1 MFADTAEVMI
11 VAGKGGRGV
20 VSFRHEKYVDKG
32 GPDGGDGGKGGDVV
46 FVADNNVN
54 TLASF
59 RFKPELRAG
68 DGEAGGKRRK
78 HGADGVDK
86 LVKVPVGTAVY
97 RDGHLVA
104 ELTTSGQRRVVA
116 FGGAGGF
123 GNAHFKSSTRQTP
136 RVAEVGEK
144 GDSFPAKLELKL
156 VADVGL
162 VGFPN
167 AGKSTFLSVVSNARP
182 EIANY
187 AFTTLTP
194 NLGVADIDGRS
205 LLIADI
211 PGIIEGASRG
221 KGLGLEFLRHIE
233 RTSVILH
240 MIDVATEDVAESYQ
254 VIRRELVQHSAA
266 LVTKPEVIAL
276 TKIDTVPESTV
287 KQQLEHLRRVTKSPI
302 YPISAPA
309 HLGILE
315 LLRRLAEMVEQQKA
329 KQAPIDKAD
338 VSSRVEIKLD
348 SRQQATSWWV
358 SRRDDGSYLVTGE
371 KIERFAERTD
381 FASEFSINRLRDILA
396 KLNIVAE
403 LVKQGATGESV
414 IEIAGH
420 RFPLQEQW
428 DDVS

>member
-46 FVADNNVN
+46 FVADNNIN

-104 ELTTSGQRRVVA
+104 ELTTSGQRRAVA

-302 YPISAPA
+302 YPIAAPA
-309 HLGILE
+309 HSGTLE
-315 LLRRLAEMVEQQKA
+315 LLRHLVEVVERQKA
-329 KQAPIDKAD
+329 KQTPISQAD
-338 VSSRVEIKLD
+338 ASSGVEIKLD
-348 SRQQATSWWV
+348 SRQLATSWWV

-420 RFPLQEQW
+420 RFSLREQW

>member
-32 GPDGGDGGKGGDVV
+32 GPDGGDGGKGGDVI

-68 DGEAGGKRRK
+68 DGETGGKRRK

-97 RDGHLVA
+97 RDGRLVT
-104 ELTTSGQRRVVA
+104 ELTTSGQCRVVA

-144 GDSFPAKLELKL
+144 GDSFLAKLELKL

-194 NLGVADIDGRS
+194 NLGVADIDGQS

-240 MIDVATEDVAESYQ
+240 MIDAMTEDVVESYR
-254 VIRRELVQHSAA
+254 VIRRELAQHSTA

-276 TKIDTVPESTV
+276 TKIDAVSESTV

-309 HLGILE
+309 HLGILG
-315 LLRRLAEMVEQQKA
+315 LLRHLAEMVEQQKA

-338 VSSRVEIKLD
+338 ASSRVEIKLD
-348 SRQQATSWWV
+348 SRQLATSWWV

-420 RFPLQEQW
+420 RFPLREQW

>member
-78 HGADGVDK
+78 HGADGADK

-97 RDGHLVA
+97 REGHLVA
-104 ELTTSGQRRVVA
+104 ELTTSGQRRAVA

-240 MIDVATEDVAESYQ
+240 MIDVATEDVVESYR

-266 LVTKPEVIAL
+266 LVAKPEVIAL
-276 TKIDTVPESTV
+276 TKIDAVPESTV
-287 KQQLEHLRRVTKSPI
+287 KQQLEHLRRVAKSPI

-348 SRQQATSWWV
+348 SRQLATSWWV

-428 DDVS
+428 NDVS

>member
-32 GPDGGDGGKGGDVV
+32 GPDGGDGGKGGDVI

-78 HGADGVDK
+78 HGVDGVDK

-97 RDGHLVA
+97 RDGRLVA
-104 ELTTSGQRRVVA
+104 ELTTSGQRWAVA

-144 GDSFPAKLELKL
+144 GDSFLAKLELKL

-194 NLGVADIDGRS
+194 NLGVADIDGQS

-287 KQQLEHLRRVTKSPI
+287 RQQLEHLRRVTKSPI

-309 HLGILE
+309 HSGILE

-348 SRQQATSWWV
+348 SRQLATSWWV

>member
-104 ELTTSGQRRVVA
+104 ELTTSGQRRAVA

-233 RTSVILH
+233 RTSVVLH

-287 KQQLEHLRRVTKSPI
+287 KQQLEHLRRVAKSPI

-329 KQAPIDKAD
+329 KQALIDKAD

-348 SRQQATSWWV
+348 SRQLATSWWV

-403 LVKQGATGESV
+403 LVKQGASGESV

-420 RFPLQEQW
+420 RFPLREQW

>member
-32 GPDGGDGGKGGDVV
+32 GPDGGDGGKGGDVI

-97 RDGHLVA
+97 RDGRLVT
-104 ELTTSGQRRVVA
+104 ELTTSGQRRAVA

-144 GDSFPAKLELKL
+144 GDSFLAKLELKL

-194 NLGVADIDGRS
+194 NLGVADIDGQS

-211 PGIIEGASRG
+211 PGIIEGASQG

-240 MIDVATEDVAESYQ
+240 MIDVATEDVVESYR
-254 VIRRELVQHSAA
+254 VIRRELAQHSTA

-309 HLGILE
+309 HLGILG
-315 LLRRLAEMVEQQKA
+315 LLRHLAEMVEQQKA
-329 KQAPIDKAD
+329 KQAPIDQAD
-338 VSSRVEIKLD
+338 ASSRVEIKLD
-348 SRQQATSWWV
+348 SRQLATSWWV

>member
-11 VAGKGGRGV
+11 VAGKGGRGA

-32 GPDGGDGGKGGDVV
+32 GPDGGDGGKGGDVI

-144 GDSFPAKLELKL
+144 GDNFPAKLELKL
-156 VADVGL
+156 AADVGL

-233 RTSVILH
+233 RTSVVLH

-287 KQQLEHLRRVTKSPI
+287 KQQLEHLRRVAKSPI
-302 YPISAPA
+302 YPIAAPA
-309 HLGILE
+309 RSGTLE
-315 LLRRLAEMVEQQKA
+315 LLRHLVEVVERQKA
-329 KQAPIDKAD
+329 KQTPISQAD
-338 VSSRVEIKLD
+338 ASSRVEIKLD
-348 SRQQATSWWV
+348 SRQLATSWWV

>member
-11 VAGKGGRGV
+11 VAGKGGRGA

-46 FVADNNVN
+46 FAADNNVN

-68 DGEAGGKRRK
+68 DGEAGGRRRK
-78 HGADGVDK
+78 HGADGADK

-254 VIRRELVQHSAA
+254 VIRRELAQHSTA
-266 LVTKPEVIAL
+266 LVAKPEVIAL
-276 TKIDTVPESTV
+276 TKIDAVPELAV
-287 KQQLEHLRRVTKSPI
+287 KQQLEHLRRVAKSPI

-338 VSSRVEIKLD
+338 ASSRVEIKLD
-348 SRQQATSWWV
+348 SRQLATSWWV
-358 SRRDDGSYLVTGE
+358 SRKDDGSYLVTGE

>member
-11 VAGKGGRGV
+11 VAGKGGRGA

-32 GPDGGDGGKGGDVV
+32 GPDGGDGGKGGDVI
-46 FVADNNVN
+46 FVADNNIN
-54 TLASF
+54 TLSSF

-78 HGADGVDK
+78 HGADGADK

-254 VIRRELVQHSAA
+254 VIRRELAQHSAA

-276 TKIDTVPESTV
+276 TKIDAVPELAV
-287 KQQLEHLRRVTKSPI
+287 KQQLEHLRRVAKSPI

-348 SRQQATSWWV
+348 SRQLATSWWV

>member
-46 FVADNNVN
+46 FVADNNIN

-104 ELTTSGQRRVVA
+104 ELTTSGQRRAVA

-194 NLGVADIDGRS
+194 NLGVADIDGQS

-240 MIDVATEDVAESYQ
+240 MIDVATEDVGESYR
-254 VIRRELVQHSAA
+254 VIRRELAQHSAA
-266 LVTKPEVIAL
+266 LVAKPEVIAL
-276 TKIDTVPESTV
+276 TKIDAVSESTV
-287 KQQLEHLRRVTKSPI
+287 KQQLECLHQVTKSPI
-302 YPISAPA
+302 YPIAAPA
-309 HLGILE
+309 RSGTLE
-315 LLRRLAEMVEQQKA
+315 LLRHLVEVVERQKA
-329 KQAPIDKAD
+329 EQTPISQADT
-338 VSSRVEIKLD
+338 SGGVEIKLD
-348 SRQQATSWWV
+348 SRQLATSWWV

-403 LVKQGATGESV
+403 LVKRGATGESV

>member
-104 ELTTSGQRRVVA
+104 ELTTSGQRRAVA

-194 NLGVADIDGRS
+194 NLGVADIDGQS

-211 PGIIEGASRG
+211 PGIIEGASQG

-276 TKIDTVPESTV
+276 TKIDAVSESTV
-287 KQQLEHLRRVTKSPI
+287 KQQLEHLRRVAKSPI

-348 SRQQATSWWV
+348 SRQLATSWWV

-381 FASEFSINRLRDILA
+381 FNSEFSINRLRDILA

>member
-1 MFADTAEVMI
+1 M
-11 VAGKGGRGV
+11 AGKGGRGV

-32 GPDGGDGGKGGDVV
+32 GPDGGDGGKGGDVI

-78 HGADGVDK
+78 HGADGADK

-97 RDGHLVA
+97 RDGRLVT
-104 ELTTSGQRRVVA
+104 ELTTSGQRRAVA

-144 GDSFPAKLELKL
+144 GDSFLAKLELKL

-194 NLGVADIDGRS
+194 NLGVADIDGQS

-240 MIDVATEDVAESYQ
+240 MIDVATEDVAESYR

-276 TKIDTVPESTV
+276 TKIDTVSESTA

-309 HLGILE
+309 HLGILG

-329 KQAPIDKAD
+329 KQALIDQAD
-338 VSSRVEIKLD
+338 ASSRVEIKLD
-348 SRQQATSWWV
+348 SRQLATSWWV
-358 SRRDDGSYLVTGE
+358 SRKDDGSYLVTGE

>member
-32 GPDGGDGGKGGDVV
+32 GPDGGDGGKGGDVI

-97 RDGHLVA
+97 RDGCLVA
-104 ELTTSGQRRVVA
+104 ELTTGGQRRAVA

-156 VADVGL
+156 VADIGL

-254 VIRRELVQHSAA
+254 VIRRELAQHSAA

-302 YPISAPA
+302 YPISAPV

-348 SRQQATSWWV
+348 SRQLATSWWV

>member
-32 GPDGGDGGKGGDVV
+32 GPDGGDGGKGGDVI

-97 RDGHLVA
+97 RDGRLVA
-104 ELTTSGQRRVVA
+104 ELTTSGQCRAVA

-144 GDSFPAKLELKL
+144 GDSFLAKLELKL

-194 NLGVADIDGRS
+194 NLGVADIDGQS

-211 PGIIEGASRG
+211 PGIIEGASQG

-240 MIDVATEDVAESYQ
+240 MIDVVTEDVVESYW
-254 VIRRELVQHSAA
+254 VIRQELAQHSTA

-276 TKIDTVPESTV
+276 TKIDTVSESTA

-309 HLGILE
+309 HLGILG
-315 LLRRLAEMVEQQKA
+315 LLRHLAEMVEQQKDE
-329 KQAPIDKAD
+329 QVPIDQAD
-338 VSSRVEIKLD
+338 ASSRVEIKLD
-348 SRQQATSWWV
+348 DRQLATSWWV
-358 SRRDDGSYLVTGE
+358 SRKDDGSYLVTGE

-403 LVKQGATGESV
+403 LIKQGATGESV

>member
-11 VAGKGGRGV
+11 VAGKGGRGA

-32 GPDGGDGGKGGDVV
+32 GPDGGDGGKGGDVI

-97 RDGHLVA
+97 RDGRLVV

-194 NLGVADIDGRS
+194 NLGVADIDGQS

-240 MIDVATEDVAESYQ
+240 MIDVATEDVVESYQ

-287 KQQLEHLRRVTKSPI
+287 KQQLEHLRRVAKSPI

-396 KLNIVAE
+396 KLNIIAE
-403 LVKQGATGESV
+403 LVKQGATGESI

>member
-32 GPDGGDGGKGGDVV
+32 GPDGGDGGKGGDVI

-97 RDGHLVA
+97 RDGRLVA
-104 ELTTSGQRRVVA
+104 ELTTSGQCRAVA

-144 GDSFPAKLELKL
+144 GDSFLAKLELKL

-240 MIDVATEDVAESYQ
+240 MIDVATEDVVESYR
-254 VIRRELVQHSAA
+254 VIRRELAQHSAA

-276 TKIDTVPESTV
+276 TKIDTVPESTA
-287 KQQLEHLRRVTKSPI
+287 KQQLEHLRRVAKSPI

-329 KQAPIDKAD
+329 KQALIDKAD

-348 SRQQATSWWV
+348 SRQLATSWWV

-381 FASEFSINRLRDILA
+381 FDSEFSINRLRDILA

>member
-1 MFADTAEVMI
+1 M
-11 VAGKGGRGV
+11 AGKGGRGV

-78 HGADGVDK
+78 HGADGADK

-97 RDGHLVA
+97 RDGRLVA
-104 ELTTSGQRRVVA
+104 ELTTGGQRRVVA

-240 MIDVATEDVAESYQ
+240 MIDVATEDVAESYR
-254 VIRRELVQHSAA
+254 VIRRELAQHSTA

-276 TKIDTVPESTV
+276 TKIDTVSESTA

-309 HLGILE
+309 HLGILG
-315 LLRRLAEMVEQQKA
+315 LLRHLAEMVERQKA
-329 KQAPIDKAD
+329 EQVPIDQAD
-338 VSSRVEIKLD
+338 ASSRVEIKLD
-348 SRQQATSWWV
+348 DRQLATSWWV
-358 SRRDDGSYLVTGE
+358 SRRDDGSYLVIGE

>member
-78 HGADGVDK
+78 HGADGADK

-97 RDGHLVA
+97 RDGHLVT
-104 ELTTSGQRRVVA
+104 ELTASGQRRVVA

-194 NLGVADIDGRS
+194 NLGVADIDGQS

-240 MIDVATEDVAESYQ
+240 MIDVATEDAGESYR
-254 VIRRELVQHSAA
+254 VIRRELAQHSAT
-266 LVTKPEVIAL
+266 LVAKPEVIAL
-276 TKIDTVPESTV
+276 TKIDAVPESAV
-287 KQQLEHLRRVTKSPI
+287 KQQLECLHRVTKSPI
-302 YPISAPA
+302 YPIAAPA
-309 HLGILE
+309 RSGTLE
-315 LLRRLAEMVEQQKA
+315 LLRHLVEMVEQQKA
-329 KQAPIDKAD
+329 KQTPISQAD
-338 VSSRVEIKLD
+338 TSGGVEIKLD
-348 SRQQATSWWV
+348 SRQLTTSWWV

-381 FASEFSINRLRDILA
+381 FNSEFSINRLRDILA

-420 RFPLQEQW
+420 RFPLQERW

>member
-11 VAGKGGRGV
+11 VAGKGGRGA

-32 GPDGGDGGKGGDVV
+32 GPDGGDGGKGGDVI

-104 ELTTSGQRRVVA
+104 ELTTGGQRRVVA
-116 FGGAGGF
+116 LGGAGGF

-240 MIDVATEDVAESYQ
+240 MIDVATEDVVESYQ

-287 KQQLEHLRRVTKSPI
+287 KQQLEHLRRVAKSPI
-302 YPISAPA
+302 YPIAAPA
-309 HLGILE
+309 RSGTLE
-315 LLRRLAEMVEQQKA
+315 LLRHLVEVVERQKA
-329 KQAPIDKAD
+329 KQTPISQAD
-338 VSSRVEIKLD
+338 ASSRVEIKLD
-348 SRQQATSWWV
+348 SRQLATSWWV

>member
-78 HGADGVDK
+78 HGADGADK

-104 ELTTSGQRRVVA
+104 ELTTGGQRRVVA

-182 EIANY
+182 EVANY

-240 MIDVATEDVAESYQ
+240 MIDVATEDVVESYR
-254 VIRRELVQHSAA
+254 VIRRELAQHSAA

-276 TKIDTVPESTV
+276 TKIDAVSEYAV
-287 KQQLEHLRRVTKSPI
+287 KQQLEHLHQVTKSPI
-302 YPISAPA
+302 YPIAAPA
-309 HLGILE
+309 RSGTLE
-315 LLRRLAEMVEQQKA
+315 LLRRLAEMVERQKA
-329 KQAPIDKAD
+329 KQTPISQDGALG
-338 VSSRVEIKLD
+338 RVEIKLD
-348 SRQQATSWWV
+348 SRQLATSWWV

-381 FASEFSINRLRDILA
+381 FGSEFSINRLRDILA

-420 RFPLQEQW
+420 RFSLREQW

>member
-78 HGADGVDK
+78 HGADGADK

-104 ELTTSGQRRVVA
+104 ELTTGGQRRVVA

-194 NLGVADIDGRS
+194 NLGVADVDGQS

-211 PGIIEGASRG
+211 PGIIEGASQG

-240 MIDVATEDVAESYQ
+240 MIDVATEDVVESYR
-254 VIRRELVQHSAA
+254 VIRRELAQHSAA
-266 LVTKPEVIAL
+266 LVAKPEVIAL
-276 TKIDTVPESTV
+276 TKIDAVPESAV
-287 KQQLEHLRRVTKSPI
+287 EQQLECLHRVTESPI

-309 HLGILE
+309 RSGTLE
-315 LLRRLAEMVEQQKA
+315 LLRHLVEVVERQKA
-329 KQAPIDKAD
+329 KQTPISQAD
-338 VSSRVEIKLD
+338 VSGGVEIKLD
-348 SRQQATSWWV
+348 SRQLATSWWV

-428 DDVS
+428 NDVS

>member
-11 VAGKGGRGV
+11 VAGRGGRGV

-78 HGADGVDK
+78 HGADGADK

-97 RDGHLVA
+97 RDGRLVA
-104 ELTTSGQRRVVA
+104 ELTTGGQRRVVA

-194 NLGVADIDGRS
+194 NLGVADIDGQS

-211 PGIIEGASRG
+211 PGIIEGASQG

-240 MIDVATEDVAESYQ
+240 MIDVATEDVVESYR
-254 VIRRELVQHSAA
+254 VIRRELAQHSAA
-266 LVTKPEVIAL
+266 LVAKPEVIAL
-276 TKIDTVPESTV
+276 TKIDAVSELAV
-287 KQQLEHLRRVTKSPI
+287 KQQLERLHQVTKSPI

-309 HLGILE
+309 HSGILE

-329 KQAPIDKAD
+329 KQALIDKAD

-348 SRQQATSWWV
+348 SRQLATSWWV

>member
-11 VAGKGGRGV
+11 VAGKGGRGA

-32 GPDGGDGGKGGDVV
+32 GPDGGDGGKGGDVI

-104 ELTTSGQRRVVA
+104 ELTTGGQRRVVA
-116 FGGAGGF
+116 LGGAGGF

-240 MIDVATEDVAESYQ
+240 MIDVATEDVVESYQ
-254 VIRRELVQHSAA
+254 VIRRELTQHSAA

-309 HLGILE
+309 HLGILG
-315 LLRRLAEMVEQQKA
+315 LLRHLAEMVEQQKA
-329 KQAPIDKAD
+329 KQAPIDQAD

-348 SRQQATSWWV
+348 SRQLATSWWV

-381 FASEFSINRLRDILA
+381 FASEFSVNRLRDILA

>member
-32 GPDGGDGGKGGDVV
+32 GPDGGDGGKGGDVI

-78 HGADGVDK
+78 HGADGADK

-104 ELTTSGQRRVVA
+104 ELTTGGQRRVVA

-194 NLGVADIDGRS
+194 NLGVADIDGQS

-240 MIDVATEDVAESYQ
+240 MIDVATEDVVESYQ
-254 VIRRELVQHSAA
+254 VIRRELAQHSAA
-266 LVTKPEVIAL
+266 LVAKPEVIAL
-276 TKIDTVPESTV
+276 TKIDAVPESTV
-287 KQQLEHLRRVTKSPI
+287 KQQLEHLHQVTKSPI
-302 YPISAPA
+302 YPIAAPA
-309 HLGILE
+309 RSGTLK
-315 LLRRLAEMVEQQKA
+315 LLRHLVEVVERQKA
-329 KQAPIDKAD
+329 KQTPISQAD
-338 VSSRVEIKLD
+338 ASSGVEIKLD
-348 SRQQATSWWV
+348 SRQLATSWWV

-381 FASEFSINRLRDILA
+381 FDSEFSINRLRDILA

>member
-11 VAGKGGRGV
+11 VAGKGGRGA

-32 GPDGGDGGKGGDVV
+32 GPDGGDGGKGGDVI

-104 ELTTSGQRRVVA
+104 ELTTGGQRRVVA

-240 MIDVATEDVAESYQ
+240 MIDVATEGVAESYQ

-287 KQQLEHLRRVTKSPI
+287 KQQLEHLRRVTESPI

-348 SRQQATSWWV
+348 SRQLATSWWV
-358 SRRDDGSYLVTGE
+358 SRKDDGSYLVTGE

-381 FASEFSINRLRDILA
+381 FASEFSVNRLRDILA

-420 RFPLQEQW
+420 RFSLQEQW

>member
-1 MFADTAEVMI
+1 M
-11 VAGKGGRGV
+11 AGKGGRGA

-46 FVADNNVN
+46 FAADNNVN

-68 DGEAGGKRRK
+68 DGEAGGRRRK
-78 HGADGVDK
+78 HGADGADK

-254 VIRRELVQHSAA
+254 VIRRELAQHSTA
-266 LVTKPEVIAL
+266 LVAKPEVIAL
-276 TKIDTVPESTV
+276 TKIDAVPELAV
-287 KQQLEHLRRVTKSPI
+287 KQQLEHLRRVAKSPI

-338 VSSRVEIKLD
+338 ASSRVEIKLD
-348 SRQQATSWWV
+348 SRQLATSWWV
-358 SRRDDGSYLVTGE
+358 SRKDDGSYLVTGE

>member
-32 GPDGGDGGKGGDVV
+32 GPDGGDGGKGGDVI

-68 DGEAGGKRRK
+68 DGEAGGKRRM
-78 HGADGVDK
+78 HGADGLDK

-97 RDGHLVA
+97 RDGRLVA
-104 ELTTSGQRRVVA
+104 ELTTSGQRRAVA

-144 GDSFPAKLELKL
+144 GDSFLAKLELKL

-194 NLGVADIDGRS
+194 NLGVADIDGQS

-240 MIDVATEDVAESYQ
+240 MIDAMTEDVVESYR
-254 VIRRELVQHSAA
+254 VIRRELAQHSTA

-302 YPISAPA
+302 YPISAPP
-309 HLGILE
+309 HLGILG
-315 LLRRLAEMVEQQKA
+315 LLRHLAEMVEQQKA
-329 KQAPIDKAD
+329 EQVPIDQAD
-338 VSSRVEIKLD
+338 ASSRVEIKLD
-348 SRQQATSWWV
+348 DRQLATSWWV
-358 SRRDDGSYLVTGE
+358 SRKDDGSYLVTGE

>member
-78 HGADGVDK
+78 HGADGADK

-104 ELTTSGQRRVVA
+104 ELTTGGQRRVVA

-194 NLGVADIDGRS
+194 NLGVADVDGQS

-211 PGIIEGASRG
+211 PGIIEGASQG

-240 MIDVATEDVAESYQ
+240 MIDVATEDVVESYR
-254 VIRRELVQHSAA
+254 VIRRELAQHSAA
-266 LVTKPEVIAL
+266 LVAKPEVIAL
-276 TKIDTVPESTV
+276 TKIDAVPESAV
-287 KQQLEHLRRVTKSPI
+287 EQQLECLHRVTESPI

-309 HLGILE
+309 RSGTLE
-315 LLRRLAEMVEQQKA
+315 LLRHLVEVVERQKA
-329 KQAPIDKAD
+329 KQAPISQAD
-338 VSSRVEIKLD
+338 VSGGVEIKLD
-348 SRQQATSWWV
+348 SRQLATSWWV
-358 SRRDDGSYLVTGE
+358 SRRDDGGYLVTGE

-428 DDVS
+428 NDVS

>member
-11 VAGKGGRGV
+11 VAGKGGRGA

-32 GPDGGDGGKGGDVV
+32 GPDGGDGGKGGDVI

-104 ELTTSGQRRVVA
+104 ELTTSGQRRAVA

-240 MIDVATEDVAESYQ
+240 MIDVATEDVVESYR
-254 VIRRELVQHSAA
+254 VIRRELAQHSAA

-276 TKIDTVPESTV
+276 TKIDTVPESAV
-287 KQQLEHLRRVTKSPI
+287 KQQLEHLRRVAKSPI
-302 YPISAPA
+302 YPIAAPA
-309 HLGILE
+309 RSGTLE
-315 LLRRLAEMVEQQKA
+315 LLRHLAEIVEQQKA
-329 KQAPIDKAD
+329 KQTPIDKAD
-338 VSSRVEIKLD
+338 VSSKVEIKLD
-348 SRQQATSWWV
+348 SRQLATSWWV

-403 LVKQGATGESV
+403 LVKRGATGESV

-420 RFPLQEQW
+420 RFPLKEQW

>member
-78 HGADGVDK
+78 HGADGADK

-97 RDGHLVA
+97 RDGRLVA
-104 ELTTSGQRRVVA
+104 ELTTGGQRRVVA

-240 MIDVATEDVAESYQ
+240 MIDVATEDVAESYR
-254 VIRRELVQHSAA
+254 VIRRELAQHSTA

-276 TKIDTVPESTV
+276 TKIDTVSESTA

-309 HLGILE
+309 HLGILG
-315 LLRRLAEMVEQQKA
+315 LLRHLAEMVERQKA
-329 KQAPIDKAD
+329 EQVPIDQAD
-338 VSSRVEIKLD
+338 ASSRVEIKLD
-348 SRQQATSWWV
+348 DRQLATSWWV
-358 SRRDDGSYLVTGE
+358 SRRDDGSYLVIGE

>member
-11 VAGKGGRGV
+11 VAGKGGRGA

-32 GPDGGDGGKGGDVV
+32 GPDGGDGGKGGDVI

-97 RDGHLVA
+97 RDGRLVA
-104 ELTTSGQRRVVA
+104 ELTTSGQRRAVA
-116 FGGAGGF
+116 LGGAGGF

-144 GDSFPAKLELKL
+144 GDSFLAKLELKL

-194 NLGVADIDGRS
+194 NLGVADIDGQS

-211 PGIIEGASRG
+211 PGIIEGASQG

-240 MIDVATEDVAESYQ
+240 MIDAMTEDVVESYR
-254 VIRRELVQHSAA
+254 VIRRELAQHSTA

-276 TKIDTVPESTV
+276 TKIDAVSESTV
-287 KQQLEHLRRVTKSPI
+287 KQQLEHLRQVTKSPI

-309 HLGILE
+309 HLGILG
-315 LLRRLAEMVEQQKA
+315 LLRHLAEMVEQQKA
-329 KQAPIDKAD
+329 KQAPIDQAD
-338 VSSRVEIKLD
+338 ASSRVEIKLD
-348 SRQQATSWWV
+348 DRQLATSWWV
-358 SRRDDGSYLVTGE
+358 SRKDDGSYLVTGE

-396 KLNIVAE
+396 KLNIVSE

-420 RFPLQEQW
+420 RFSLQEQW

>member
-32 GPDGGDGGKGGDVV
+32 GPDGGDGGKGGDVI

-78 HGADGVDK
+78 HGADGADK

-144 GDSFPAKLELKL
+144 GDNFPAKLELKL

-194 NLGVADIDGRS
+194 NLGVADIDGQS

-254 VIRRELVQHSAA
+254 VIRRELAQHSAA
-266 LVTKPEVIAL
+266 LVAKPEVIAL
-276 TKIDTVPESTV
+276 TKIDAVPELAV
-287 KQQLEHLRRVTKSPI
+287 KQQLERLHRATRSPI

-309 HLGILE
+309 RSGTLE
-315 LLRRLAEMVEQQKA
+315 LLRHLVGVVERQKA
-329 KQAPIDKAD
+329 KRTPIDKAD
-338 VSSRVEIKLD
+338 VSSRIEIKLD

-414 IEIAGH
+414 VEIAGH
-420 RFPLQEQW
+420 RFPLREQW

>member
-1 MFADTAEVMI
+1 MFADMAEVMI

-32 GPDGGDGGKGGDVV
+32 GPDGGDGGKGGDVI
-46 FVADNNVN
+46 FIADNNVN

-97 RDGHLVA
+97 RDGRLVA
-104 ELTTSGQRRVVA
+104 ELTTSGQRRAVA

-156 VADVGL
+156 VADIGL

-240 MIDVATEDVAESYQ
+240 MIDVATEDVVESYQ
-254 VIRRELVQHSAA
+254 VIRRELVQHSAS

-287 KQQLEHLRRVTKSPI
+287 KQQLEHLHQVTKSPI

-309 HLGILE
+309 HSGTLE
-315 LLRRLAEMVEQQKA
+315 LLRHLVEMVEQQKA
-329 KQAPIDKAD
+329 KQTPIDQAD
-338 VSSRVEIKLD
+338 ASSRVEIKLD
-348 SRQQATSWWV
+348 DRQLATSWWV

>member
-32 GPDGGDGGKGGDVV
+32 GPDGGDGGKGGDVI

-104 ELTTSGQRRVVA
+104 ELTTSGQRRAVA

-194 NLGVADIDGRS
+194 NLGVADIDGQS

-240 MIDVATEDVAESYQ
+240 MIDVATEDVVESYQ
-254 VIRRELVQHSAA
+254 VIRRELAQHSAA
-266 LVTKPEVIAL
+266 LVAKPEVIAL
-276 TKIDTVPESTV
+276 TKIDAVPESTV
-287 KQQLEHLRRVTKSPI
+287 KQQLEHLHQVTKSPI
-302 YPISAPA
+302 YPIAAPA

-329 KQAPIDKAD
+329 NQAPIDQAD
-338 VSSRVEIKLD
+338 ASSRVEIKLD
-348 SRQQATSWWV
+348 DRQLATSWWV

-414 IEIAGH
+414 IEITGH

>member
-32 GPDGGDGGKGGDVV
+32 GPDGGDGGKGGDVI

-97 RDGHLVA
+97 RDGCLVA
-104 ELTTSGQRRVVA
+104 ELTTSGQRQVVA

-156 VADVGL
+156 VADIGL

-187 AFTTLTP
+187 DFTTLTP
-194 NLGVADIDGRS
+194 NLGVADIDGQS

-240 MIDVATEDVAESYQ
+240 MIDVATEDVVESYQ
-254 VIRRELVQHSAA
+254 VIRRELTQHSAA

-315 LLRRLAEMVEQQKA
+315 LLRPLAEIVEQQKV
-329 KQAPIDKAD
+329 KQTPIDKAD
-338 VSSRVEIKLD
+338 VSSRIEIKLD

-396 KLNIVAE
+396 KLNIIAE
-403 LVKQGATGESV
+403 LVKQGATGESI

>member
-32 GPDGGDGGKGGDVV
+32 GPDGGDGGKGGDVI

-78 HGADGVDK
+78 HGADGADK

-97 RDGHLVA
+97 RDGRLVT

-136 RVAEVGEK
+136 RVAEVGER
-144 GDSFPAKLELKL
+144 GDSFLAKLELKL

-194 NLGVADIDGRS
+194 NLGVADIDGQS

-211 PGIIEGASRG
+211 PGIIEGASQG

-240 MIDVATEDVAESYQ
+240 MIDAMTEDVVESYR
-254 VIRRELVQHSAA
+254 VIRRELAQHSTA

-309 HLGILE
+309 HLGILG
-315 LLRRLAEMVEQQKA
+315 LLRHLAEMVEQQKA
-329 KQAPIDKAD
+329 KQAPIDQAD
-338 VSSRVEIKLD
+338 ASSRVEIKLD
-348 SRQQATSWWV
+348 DRQLATSWWV
-358 SRRDDGSYLVTGE
+358 SRKDDGSYLVTGE

-420 RFPLQEQW
+420 RFSLQEQW

>member
-68 DGEAGGKRRK
+68 DGEAGDKRRK
-78 HGADGVDK
+78 HGADGADK

-104 ELTTSGQRRVVA
+104 ELTTGGQRRVVA

-194 NLGVADIDGRS
+194 NLGVADIDGQS

-211 PGIIEGASRG
+211 PGIIEGASQG

-240 MIDVATEDVAESYQ
+240 MIDVATEDVGESYR
-254 VIRRELVQHSAA
+254 VIRRELAQHSAA
-266 LVTKPEVIAL
+266 LVAKPEVIAL
-276 TKIDTVPESTV
+276 TKIDAVPELAV
-287 KQQLEHLRRVTKSPI
+287 KQQLERLHRATRSPI

-309 HLGILE
+309 RSGTLE
-315 LLRRLAEMVEQQKA
+315 LLRHLVKVVERQKA
-329 KQAPIDKAD
+329 KRTPISQADA
-338 VSSRVEIKLD
+338 SGGVEIKLD
-348 SRQQATSWWV
+348 SRQLATSWWV

>member
-54 TLASF
+54 TLTSF

-78 HGADGVDK
+78 HGADGADK

-97 RDGHLVA
+97 RDGHLVV
-104 ELTTSGQRRVVA
+104 ELTTGGQRRVVA

-144 GDSFPAKLELKL
+144 GDSFLAKLELKL

-194 NLGVADIDGRS
+194 NLGVADIDGQS

-240 MIDVATEDVAESYQ
+240 MIDVATEDVVESYQ
-254 VIRRELVQHSAA
+254 VIRRELAQHSAA

-276 TKIDTVPESTV
+276 TKIDTVSESTV

-315 LLRRLAEMVEQQKA
+315 LLRRLAEIVEQQKA
-329 KQAPIDKAD
+329 KQTPIDKAD
-338 VSSRVEIKLD
+338 VSSRIEIKLD

-420 RFPLQEQW
+420 RFPLQERW